1 MLKTEGEDMV
11 MNKIVPQRQSARDFL
26 QDVSG

>member
-11 MNKIVPQRQSARDFL
+11 MNKIVPQRQSARGFL
-26 QDVSG
+26 LDVNG

>member
-26 QDVSG
+26 LDVNG